1 MLQDIMYTYPFLF
14 FNCCNPVLEPG
25 AEPDIINIR
34 GLEEVRVILQELY
47 FNFFV
52 SLYDLAS

>member
-34 GLEEVRVILQELY
+34 GLEEVIELY
-47 FNFFV
+47 FYFFV